1 MFERQVKIITAG
13 NITQVIT
20 FDRVNRKPPK
30 IARINATTWANT
42 ETGENYYPQPK
53 ESRKDIYTG
62 LKRSMANLRNII
74 NANTDNPEN
83 VRWITLTYK
92 ENMTDTKKLYN
103 DLSLYQKRLEFYCIK
118 KGIDKPEYITA
129 IEPQER
135 GAWHAHSLLVWQK
148 KAPYIPKTDL
158 EIIWRNGFA
167 KITKTT
173 DCDNLGAYLSAY
185 LSDTQDEDGK
195 TTKKGNRLN
204 FYPPNMKFYRTSQ
217 GIKKPS
223 IVWTTEG
230 NARKSISGLRKTYEA
245 TKTIII
251 VELPTAIRYEHFNR
265 LPEKSQ

>member
-1 MFERQVKIITAG
+1 LFERQVKIITSG
-13 NITQVIT
+13 NIIQLQT

-30 IARINATTWANT
+30 ITRLNATTWANT
-42 ETGENYYPQPK
+42 ESGEIYQPQIK
-53 ESRKDIYTG
+53 ESRKDTYNG

-92 ENMTDTKKLYN
+92 ENMTDTKKLMK
-103 DLSLYQKRLEFYCIK
+103 DLTLYQKRLEFYCIK
-118 KGIDKPEYITA
+118 NGLDNPEHITA

-135 GAWHAHSLLVWQK
+135 GAWHAHTLLIWQK
-148 KAPYIPKTDL
+148 KAPYIPKADL
-158 EIIWRNGFA
+158 EILWRNGFA

-185 LSDTQDEDGK
+185 LSDTMEDGK
-195 TTKKGNRLN
+195 TTKKGNRLHL
-204 FYPPNMKFYRTSQ
+204 YPPNMKFYRTSQ

-230 NARKSISGLRKTYEA
+230 NARKNISGLRKTYET
-245 TKTIII
+245 TKIII
-251 VELPTAIRYEHFNR
+251 IDDSPTSIRYEHFNR